1 MTNDSSSR
9 GAQGDH
15 PVYFISVAPL
25 YPSEGFTIDL
35 FDASGSKNRC
45 LPKSIRVHTRVR
57 RASSKRKGPE
67 KWDTG
72 SCGQRGVHQSVAAI
86 VVGDKNRYIPI
97 DPPGAW
103 SVAVRRLSGL

>member
-1 MTNDSSSR
+1 MERRAIT
-9 GAQGDH
+9 

-25 YPSEGFTIDL
+25 YPSEGFTI
-35 FDASGSKNRC
+35 GSLRRERFKEPVPAEVDSC
-45 LPKSIRVHTRVR
+45 AHPGAPRVVK
-57 RASSKRKGPE
+57 AQGPE